1 MASSVET
8 PPQKVQRAAAPVIQ
22 SDPALKSGSADS
34 SWKTAAVVLRACGD
48 LR

>member
-8 PPQKVQRAAAPVIQ
+8 PPQKVQTAAAPGIQ
-22 SDPALKSGSADS
+22 LDPALRSGSEDS
-34 SWKTAAVVLRACGD
+34 SWKIAAVVLCTCSD